1 MGMCAAVPRPRRP
14 RRGRARS
21 LQRLALAAAR
31 REREAADLR
40 LQDDARRL
48 GCLTVARA
56 GPIGAHLLP
65 LAPSSHERGGPKGH
79 TVPVAPHKVTGKCGP
94 FGLPPAAKVTLVSC
108 HVGCRLSPCALCLE
122 HPCFRMLRLFRP
134 QPMCLRYLSSM

>member
-1 MGMCAAVPRPRRP
+1 MGLCGCSSAASAAEA
-14 RRGRARS
+14 RARTQ

-56 GPIGAHLLP
+56 GPIGA
-65 LAPSSHERGGPKGH
+65 
-79 TVPVAPHKVTGKCGP
+79 
-94 FGLPPAAKVTLVSC
+94 
-108 HVGCRLSPCALCLE
+108 SP
-122 HPCFRMLRLFRP
+122 
-134 QPMCLRYLSSM
+134 RYLLYPWLGQQLHSAMLMPLEFPRLVLRTPAC